1 MAARFRSPA
10 EVREVLDQVF
20 ALMSTDPEMGP
31 RLRAAQASQR
41 FEFPDVELVVNLRA
55 GRDGEAEHLHWAW
68 TDEVD
73 WEPRAELKMS
83 SETANRFFQGKENVP
98 FALARRRIRTGG
110 DVSAALELVPVVKP
124 VFERYGALV
133 RERYPHL
140 IA

>member
-98 FALARRRIRTGG
+98 FALARRRIRAGG
-110 DVSAALELVPVVKP
+110 DISAALELVPVVKP